1 MHHVET
7 MAYAGQVPWHGLGT
21 NVPADISVDDML
33 VQAGL
38 DWEVERVPIYTGDNR
53 DEPVPEHLA
62 IRRATD
68 KLVYDI
74 VSPRWKPVQN
84 REILSFFR
92 NWTEAGDA
100 TIETAGSLRQGR
112 QVWALAN
119 LGTGW
124 KLNGNDEVKG
134 YVLLVGSHESG
145 KATVLRTTSVRVVC
159 ANTLAASLWEKA
171 KSEVRWT
178 HASDFDPDAARER
191 LAISRDAISAMERAA
206 RTLQKLKL
214 DLDKKIE
221 ILQPVFQPQMDAAD
235 LIADQTHL
243 SPLMKSILWSDSK
256 APGAVPGSGWGI
268 LNGVTHTLDHMT
280 NTRTPDGRFY
290 AAQLGHHA
298 SNKQKVLKSLLEL
311 AA

>member
-1 MHHVET
+1 MRIRF
-7 MAYAGQVPWHGLGT
+7 PGT
-21 NVPADISVDDML
+21 VL
-33 VQAGL
+33 VRTFPPTSQSTTCSSRL
-38 DWEVERVPIYTGDNR
+38 VWDWEVERVPVFTGD
-53 DEPVPEHLA
+53 DHKEPVPNHLA
-62 IRRATD
+62 VRRATD

-119 LGTGW
+119 LKTGW
-124 KLNGNDEVKG
+124 KLNGSDEVRG

-145 KATVLRTTSVRVVC
+145 KATILRTTSVRVVC
-159 ANTLAASLWEKA
+159 ANTLAASMWEKA

-178 HASDFDPDAARER
+178 HATDFDPDAARER
-191 LAISRDAISAMERAA
+191 LAISRDAITAMERAA

-221 ILQPVFQPQMDAAD
+221 ILQPIFQPQKEASE
-235 LIADQTHL
+235 LIADQMHL
-243 SPLMKSILWSDSK
+243 SPTIRNILQADQK
-256 APGAVPGSGWGI
+256 APGAVPGSGWGLI
-268 LNGVTHTLDHMT
+268 NGVTYALDHMT
-280 NTRTPDGRFY
+280 ETKTPDGRFY
-290 AAQLGHHA
+290 AAQIGHQA
-298 SNKQKVLKSLLEL
+298 KRKQQVLESLLEL
-311 AA
+311 AG

>member
-7 MAYAGQVPWHGLGT
+7 MAYANQVPWHGLGT
-21 NVPADISVDDML
+21 SVPADISVDDML
-33 VQAGL
+33 VKAGL

-92 NWTEAGDA
+92 NWAEAGDA
-100 TIETAGSLRQGR
+100 KIETAGSLRQGR

-124 KLNGNDEVKG
+124 KLNGTDEVKG

-221 ILQPVFQPQMDAAD
+221 VLQPVFQPQMHAD
-235 LIADQTHL
+235 KLIRDNQHL
-243 SPLMKSILWSDSK
+243 SPLMRSILWSDSK
-256 APGAVPGSGWGI
+256 APGAVPGSGWGLI
-268 LNGVTHTLDHMT
+268 NGVTHTLDHRT

-298 SNKQKVLKSLLEL
+298 SNKQKVLASLLEL